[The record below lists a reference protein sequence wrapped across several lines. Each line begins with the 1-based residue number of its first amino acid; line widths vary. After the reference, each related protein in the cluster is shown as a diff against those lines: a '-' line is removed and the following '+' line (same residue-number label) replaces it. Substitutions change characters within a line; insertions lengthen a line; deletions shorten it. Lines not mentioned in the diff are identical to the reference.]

1 MAFDL
6 SKLTNYVDEQ
16 RLPLIKKAILGGKT
30 VGLINL
36 QTGVKHSAALNIVEI
51 ESALQAGSCGWNAKG
66 DTHLSQRIITAEPL
80 KVNMSF
86 CDKDLL
92 SKWTGYEVKAGLAGD
107 KAPFEEYITTGVV
120 ENINESIEH
129 SVWQGDKDVDG
140 QFEGLLTI
148 VDTDA
153 IKVTGTGAY
162 AAIKAAYSAIPVN
175 ILSKAA
181 IFVGADT
188 FRSFMLEMVEK
199 NYFHYP
205 ADGAKV
211 EEFILPGTNTKV
223 IAVNGLN
230 GSNKVVAAD
239 PMNLFYGC
247 DMLDDAEVFD
257 FWYDKSN
264 REYRIAVEFN
274 AGVQV
279 AFPDEVVVAT
289 VA

>member
-1 MAFDL
+1 MAFNL
-6 SKLTNYVDEQ
+6 GQLTNYVDEQ
-16 RLPLIKKAILGGKT
+16 RLPLIKRAVLGGKT

-36 QTGVKHSAALNIVEI
+36 QTGVKHSAALNII
-51 ESALQAGSCGWNAKG
+51 GFDSALQKGSCGWNPLG
-66 DTHLSQRIITAEPL
+66 DTSLSQRVITAEPL

-92 SKWTGYEVKAGLAGD
+92 QYWAGYEVKAGLSEG
-107 KAPFEEYITTGVV
+107 KAPFEEYITTGVIDQ
-120 ENINESIEH
+120 INEDVERC
-129 SVWQGDKDVDG
+129 VWQGSKDNNGEFD
-140 QFEGLLTI
+140 GLLTI
-148 VDTDA
+148 VETDS
-153 IKVTGTGAY
+153 IKASGATAY
-162 AAIKAAYSAIPVN
+162 AAIKAAYEAIPVN

-199 NYFHYP
+199 NYFHYA

-230 GSNKVVAAD
+230 GSNNVVAAD
-239 PMNLFYGC
+239 PMNLFYGT
-247 DMLDDAEVFD
+247 DMLDDAETFD

-289 VA
+289 IA

>member
-16 RLPLIKKAILGGKT
+16 RLPLIKKAVLGGKT
-30 VGLINL
+30 VGIINL
-36 QTGVKHSAALNIVEI
+36 QTGVKHSAALNLI
-51 ESALQAGSCGWNAKG
+51 EFDSALQAGSCGWNALG
-66 DTHLSQRIITAEPL
+66 ETHLSQRVITAEPL
-80 KVNMSF
+80 KVNMAF

-92 SKWTGYEVKAGLAGD
+92 KYWAGYEVKAGLSEG
-107 KAPFEEYITTGVV
+107 KAPFEEYITTGVIDK
-120 ENINESIEH
+120 INEDVERC
-129 SVWQGDKDVDG
+129 VWQGNKETDG
-140 QFEGLLTI
+140 EFEGLLTI
-148 VDTDA
+148 VATDS
-153 IKVTGTGAY
+153 IKASGATAY
-162 AAIKAAYSAIPVN
+162 AAIKSAYEAIPVN
-175 ILSKAA
+175 ILSKAV

-199 NYFHYP
+199 NYFHYA

-223 IAVNGLN
+223 VAVNGLN
-230 GSNKVVAAD
+230 DSNKVVAAD
-239 PMNLFYGC
+239 PMNLFYGT
-247 DMLDDAEVFD
+247 DMLDDAETFD

>member
-16 RLPLIKKAILGGKT
+16 RLPLIKKAVLGGKT
-30 VGLINL
+30 VGLMNL

-51 ESALQAGSCGWNAKG
+51 DSALQAGSCGWNAKG
-66 DTHLSQRIITAEPL
+66 DTKLSQRVITAEAL

-86 CDKDLL
+86 CEKDLL
-92 SKWTGYEVKAGLAGD
+92 KYWAGYEVKAGLSDG
-107 KAPFEEYITTGVV
+107 KAPFEEYITTGVIDK
-120 ENINESIEH
+120 INEGIEH
-129 SVWQGDKDVDG
+129 SVWQGDKETDG

-162 AAIKAAYSAIPVN
+162 AAIKAAYTAIPVN

-188 FRSFMLEMVEK
+188 FRSFMLDMVEK

-247 DMLDDAEVFD
+247 DMLDDAETFD

-264 REYRIAVEFN
+264 REFRIAVEFN

>member
-51 ESALQAGSCGWNAKG
+51 ESALQAGSCGWNPKG
-66 DTHLSQRIITAEPL
+66 DTHLSQRIITAVPL

-153 IKVTGTGAY
+153 IKVTGNGAY
-162 AAIKAAYSAIPVN
+162 AAIKAAYGAIPVN

-257 FWYDKSN
+257 FFYDKSN

-289 VA
+289 IA

>member
-16 RLPLIKKAILGGKT
+16 RLPLIKRAVFGGKT
-30 VGLINL
+30 VGLMNL
-36 QTGVKHSAALNIVEI
+36 QTGVKHSAALNII
-51 ESALQAGSCGWNAKG
+51 EFDSALQKGSCGWNAEG
-66 DTHLSQRIITAEPL
+66 NTHLSQRVITAEPL

-92 SKWTGYEVKAGLAGD
+92 KYWTGYEVKAGLAGE
-107 KAPFEEYITTGVV
+107 KAPFEEYITTGVIDQ
-120 ENINESIEH
+120 INEDIERL
-129 SVWQGDKDVDG
+129 VWQGDKDVDG
-140 QFEGLLTI
+140 QFEGLLSI
-148 VDTDA
+148 VGTDS
-153 IKVTGTGAY
+153 IKASGATAY

-205 ADGAKV
+205 ADGAKI

-223 IAVNGLN
+223 VAVNGLN
-230 GSNKVVAAD
+230 NSNKVVAAD
-239 PMNLFYGC
+239 PMNLFYGT
-247 DMLDDAEVFD
+247 DMLDDAETFD